1 MSSGVNYVADRKAE
15 GGGFS
20 QDPVIDSGTEG
31 VLGQGLKEG
40 IGLVAKGMATG
51 RQNTL
56 NREVVK
62 LDGLIAEKVATGTN
76 KVELGTFRLEYI
88 KGLINNY
95 GFNATDARAIVN
107 DAKKYNLKTI
117 VSSDGKTTYQV
128 DEDSNNIY
136 GQKAVP
142 SSTPAQPSYM
152 GSFNSIV
159 EKDERNKRLNPNMLD
174 AFNSGIGSKI
184 FNGETN
190 DANATKKAAFGKM
203 VTERGVD
210 LGEFLLNLQDNRA
223 FSGEPLVAA
232 SQIGQD
238 VRENKQQL
246 IQKISLFRQ
255 TITSKLLAD
264 LTEDPVNTIS
274 IQEIESVFKG
284 IRLDISDK
292 WNNNL
297 QQQTGV
303 TYEALQE
310 ILKNEEEIVSNF
322 AKTILAKGE
331 TTSTTART
339 KMFTDNMTAKEEL
352 EAAITLDELPESQ
365 KMIIRRNTS
374 GLIPAMLAV
383 VQSASALGDT
393 TEARKLYQGI
403 LDPTKLAVL
412 KENLTKLDEL
422 SGKVEEKQIVTQFLD
437 PLSENSAFAQDPA
450 QAQRYMGI
458 LDNLLGRIDKDNTS
472 LIKKIKKAKEDFET
486 RFKFIRVTIAK
497 YPVLK
502 KLLDA
507 GQQE

>member
-40 IGLVAKGMATG
+40 IGLLAKGMATG
-51 RQNTL
+51 RENTL
-56 NREVVK
+56 SREVVK
-62 LDGLIAEKVATGTN
+62 LDRLIAEKVATGTN

-95 GFNATDARAIVN
+95 GFNATDARSIVD
-107 DAKKYNLKTI
+107 DAKKYNLKTV
-117 VSSDGKTTYQV
+117 VSADGKTAYQV

-159 EKDERNKRLNPNMLD
+159 EKNERNKGLNPNMLA
-174 AFNSGIGSKI
+174 AFNSGIGAKI

-190 DANATKKAAFGKM
+190 DANAAQAAAFGKI
-203 VTERGVD
+203 VTERSVD
-210 LGEFLLNLQDNRA
+210 IGEFLKNLQDNRA

-232 SQIGQD
+232 SQIDQN

-255 TITSKLLAD
+255 TITSKILAD

-274 IQEIESVFKG
+274 TQEIESVFKG

-303 TYEALQE
+303 TYEALQD
-310 ILKNEEEIVSNF
+310 ILKKEEKIVADF
-322 AKTILAKGE
+322 AGTILAKGE
-331 TTSTTART
+331 TTSMTERT
-339 KMFTDNMTAKEEL
+339 KMFTAKRVAEEAL
-352 EAAITLDELPESQ
+352 DTILTLNTLSDSKRAL
-365 KMIIRRNTS
+365 IRQYKL
-374 GLIPAMLAV
+374 GLIPAILSV
-383 VQSASALGDT
+383 VQAATPVGDKDAAT
-393 TEARKLYQGI
+393 KLYFEI
-403 LDPTKLAVL
+403 LDPTKRLVL
-412 KENLTKLDEL
+412 NEDLTKLEEL
-422 SGKVEEKQIVTQFLD
+422 SGDVTEEEIVTRFLN
-437 PLSENSAFAQDPA
+437 PLSENSAFAQAPA

-472 LIKKIKKAKEDFET
+472 LIKKIKEASEDFKR
-486 RFKFIRVTIAK
+486 RFKFLRVEIAK
-497 YPVLK
+497 HPNLK
-502 KLLDA
+502 KVIDA
-507 GQQE
+507 K